1 MYVRHS
7 PLNVLR
13 RAIVVVGRQAG
24 RHYQSLLVVV
34 LAQDLVV
41 VQVKPVAH
49 AKPANLFQ
57 NGFLIKFDFPFYF
70 IK

>member
-49 AKPANLFQ
+49 AKPANLTFH
-57 NGFLIKFDFPFYF
+57 F
-70 IK
+70 ISFISLDIGK

>member
-49 AKPANLFQ
+49 AKPANLTF
-57 NGFLIKFDFPFYF
+57 N
-70 IK
+70 

>member
-13 RAIVVVGRQAG
+13 RAIVVVGRHVG

-49 AKPANLFQ
+49 AKSANY
-57 NGFLIKFDFPFYF
+57 YF
-70 IK
+70 IIFI